1 MDYETV
7 IDITGIPEKTI
18 NDVKKELEES
28 GCDCQGCTCKN
39 D

>member
-7 IDITGIPEKTI
+7 INITGIPEKTI
-18 NDVKKELEES
+18 NDLKKELEES
-28 GCDCQGCTCKN
+28 ECDGCTCKN